1 MLSMTQLSWS
11 VLHAVGDI
19 NNHNQRLA
27 GQHDASWVRRHRE
40 EPGAAPMVT
49 TEKPGGGGVRKGCV
63 KRARKR
69 RVSFPPPNKQ
79 PTVVIWNGVMG

>member
-27 GQHDASWVRRHRE
+27 GQHDASWVRRHL
-40 EPGAAPMVT
+40 EPGASPVS
-49 TEKPGGGGVRKGCV
+49 EKPGVRKGCV

-69 RVSFPPPNKQ
+69 RVSFSHA
-79 PTVVIWNGVMG
+79 TGIGSDGLMLL